1 MASRSPSP
9 KTPSSAP
16 PPPALPPG
24 LAGSILDFLDAMRV
38 EAGLARNT
46 IAAYRTDLE
55 GLGRWMGERSLGD
68 WSELDEDRI
77 IEWLGGRRTAGA
89 AETSVARGLVALRML
104 VRFLIMESGLKKD
117 PTARIPTPKLRR
129 LLPETLVPEDVERLL
144 GVFLVDGRAPDW
156 RAERD
161 TALLEVLYA
170 AGARISEAL
179 GLTTNDIPPDLASL
193 RLHGK
198 GDKMRV
204 VPLGER
210 ARQALSL
217 WLENGRMA
225 MVRKRKAAGAGLAS
239 SAVFLSRSGR
249 PLDRSTGWRRVK
261 EAARLAGLPTTIS
274 PHDLRHSFATHLL
287 SGGADLRAV
296 QEMLGHAS
304 IRTTEIYT
312 HLDVEHVQTVHRMHH
327 PRG

>member
-1 MASRSPSP
+1 
-9 KTPSSAP
+9 
-16 PPPALPPG
+16 
-24 LAGSILDFLDAMRV
+24 MRV

-46 IAAYRTDLE
+46 IQAYQSDLE
-55 GLGRWMGERSLGD
+55 SLGRWMGERALTD

-104 VRFLIMESGLKKD
+104 VRFLILESALKRD

-129 LLPETLVPEDVERLL
+129 LLPATLAPEDVERLL
-144 GVFLVDGRAPDW
+144 AAFLVDGEPPDW

-179 GLTTNDIPPDLASL
+179 GLSTNDIPPDLASL

-204 VPLGER
+204 VPLGRR
-210 ARQALSL
+210 ARLALES
-217 WLENGRMA
+217 WLENGRMTV
-225 MVRKRKAAGAGLAS
+225 VRRRFAAGAGAAPP
-239 SAVFLSRSGR
+239 AVFLSRTGR
-249 PLDRSTGWRRVK
+249 PLDRSTGWKRVK
-261 EAARLAGLPTTIS
+261 DAVRLAGLPVTIS

-312 HLDVEHVQTVHRMHH
+312 HLDVEHVQTVHQMHH

>member
-1 MASRSPSP
+1 MADD
-9 KTPSSAP
+9 AP
-16 PPPALPPG
+16 PLPQLPPG
-24 LAGSILDFLDAMRV
+24 LKGSILDFLDAMRV

-46 IAAYRTDLE
+46 ILAYRSDLE
-55 GLGRWMGERSLGD
+55 SLGRWMGERDLTD

-77 IEWLGGRRTAGA
+77 IEWLGGRRTAGS
-89 AETSVARGLVALRML
+89 AESSIARGLVALRML
-104 VRFLIMESGLKKD
+104 VRFLILESGLKRD

-129 LLPETLVPEDVERLL
+129 LLPATLVPEDVERLL
-144 GVFLVDGRAPDW
+144 AAFLVDGEPPDW

-179 GLTTNDIPPDLASL
+179 GLTTNDVPPDLSSL

-204 VPLGER
+204 VPLGRR
-210 ARQALSL
+210 ARAALER
-217 WLENGRMA
+217 WLENGRLTV
-225 MVRKRKAAGAGLAS
+225 VRRRKAAGAGAAPPS
-239 SAVFLSRSGR
+239 VFLSKSGQ
-249 PLDRSTGWRRVK
+249 PLARSTGWKRVK
-261 EAARLAGLPTTIS
+261 DAVALAGLPSSVS

-312 HLDVEHVQTVHRMHH
+312 HLDVEQVQTVHRMHH